1 MKAIRL
7 KFLSLCL
14 IFHLLLLCYP
24 IKFFAQAPV
33 INFIQPMS
41 ANIGSV
47 ITITGNNFNPTANN
61 NAVFFGGTKAQ
72 VVSSA
77 PTILNVKVPK
87 GAQFQQISV
96 TNVIN
101 GLTGFSSIPFNPTF
115 PKGDNYFSDSSY
127 EQIRFYPTFSPEMNN
142 IKVEDLD
149 EDGKPEVVLLN
160 GNRFSIFR
168 NKSSLSNIV
177 LSDSIDYPL
186 INSFAT
192 SLTIFDC
199 NGDGKKDIVM
209 TGYTLV
215 NPNSQ
220 IFIYKNLST
229 PNNINFSIAQ
239 EIIMP
244 QFTDGQIQVA
254 DFDNDGKIDMV
265 TKNGS
270 VKLNLFKN
278 SSSLSNIN
286 FENPFT
292 IDSAANTI
300 DLKDF
305 KIADLDGDKKPD
317 IVISR
322 YISGKLLIL
331 KNISTNTISFATPIE
346 INTGNLSNPGYL
358 DFGDLDGDTKPDI
371 VVSNGSNYDQLILY
385 KNNSATGSLSFN
397 VMQYYVNQF
406 IPSFVAINDLNGDG
420 RLDMVDIIESG
431 TDNIG
436 IINNRRQNCFSL
448 FEPRKRINTLGS
460 LGNITVADL
469 NGDGKPEIL
478 NIATGFS
485 ISVLKNNIRQVFK
498 SCPNS
503 ITSINAYITGS
514 SYQWQQNNGTGFVN
528 IVNNVNFSGT
538 NTPVLTVSNPNLT
551 WDNYKY
557 RCIVDNDTSNFFTNS
572 VKTNYI
578 PAIKVNATTC
588 PINTCLSPILVEANY
603 DNEGDNPLFQW
614 QDSTSTHTWANIN
627 GENNDSLLYNP
638 TSNISYLRC
647 LLTSSLVCATP
658 QTQTSDYILINFST
672 TSIVP
677 TINISSSANS
687 ICAGTAVTFTA
698 TSTNGGTAPIYQ
710 WQVNGSNVGTNSNTF
725 TSSTLN
731 NNDQVKCILTS
742 NAACAT
748 PNIVSSNIINMIVSA
763 SGVPAV
769 TISTANTTVCAGSN
783 ITFTATPAYGGSSP
797 SYQWQVNGINTGTN
811 SNIFTTN
818 SLTNGSVVK
827 VIMTSSAS
835 CASQPT
841 ATSNAITINI
851 SSVIPTVNISAS
863 SNNICPGA
871 NVMFTATT
879 TNGGT
884 TPVYQWKK
892 NGINTGTNSNTYSS
906 NTLLNGDVISVSLTS
921 NAACANPATVNSN
934 NISITVNSV
943 TPATISIN
951 GVTTVS
957 PGASTLI
964 SSVVSNGGSSPAY
977 QWQDSTSTHTWQ
989 NISGATSSS
998 VNYSPASTGN
1008 KLKCIFTANN
1018 PCLTNNGVTSNVL
1031 TFTVTPGFAGP
1042 TFYPNPVSNYLV
1054 VDGLKYRD
1062 SWESVH
1068 IVTMSGAKIITVPD
1082 LTGLTRVVI
1091 NMEGL
1096 PSGIYICV
1104 LSSRFGYAEY
1114 YKFVKL

>member
-14 IFHLLLLCYP
+14 FHLLLFYHP
-24 IKFFAQAPV
+24 IKLFAQAPI
-33 INFIQPMS
+33 INLITPMS

-47 ITITGNNFNPTANN
+47 ITIAGNNFNSTANN

-72 VVSSA
+72 VVFST
-77 PTILNVKVPK
+77 PTTLNVRVPK
-87 GAQFQQISV
+87 GAQFQPISV
-96 TNVIN
+96 TNIIN

-127 EQIRFYPTFSPEMNN
+127 EQIRFYPTYSPNMSN
-142 IKVEDLD
+142 IKVDDLD

-168 NKSSLSNIV
+168 NKSSLSNVV

-192 SLTIFDC
+192 SLAIFDC

-209 TGYTLV
+209 TGYSLV
-215 NPNSQ
+215 NANST
-220 IFIYKNLST
+220 IFIYKNVGT
-229 PNNINFSIAQ
+229 PNNINFSTPQ
-239 EIIMP
+239 EIVMP

-254 DFDNDGKIDMV
+254 DFDNDGKIDIV
-265 TKNGS
+265 TKNNS

-286 FENPFT
+286 FENPVT

-305 KIADLDGDKKPD
+305 KIADLDGDRKPD

-322 YISGKLLIL
+322 YVSGKLLLL
-331 KNISTNTISFATPIE
+331 KNTSTSTISFATPIE
-346 INTGNLSNPGYL
+346 INTGNLSNPVYL
-358 DFGDLDGDTKPDI
+358 DCGDLDGDTKLDI
-371 VVSNGSNYDQLILY
+371 VVSNSSNYDQLILY
-385 KNNSATGSLSFN
+385 KNNSTAGSLSFN

-448 FEPRKRINTLGS
+448 FEPRKRINTIGS

-478 NIATGFS
+478 NIASGFS

-503 ITSINAYITGS
+503 ITSINAYLTGS

-538 NTPVLTVSNPNLT
+538 NTPVLTVSNPSLT

-614 QDSTSTHTWANIN
+614 QDSTSTHNWANIN
-627 GENNDSLLYNP
+627 GANNDSLLYNP
-638 TSNISYLRC
+638 PGNIAYLRC
-647 LLTSSLVCATP
+647 LLTSSLACATP
-658 QTQTSDYILINFST
+658 QTQTSDFILINFST

-677 TINISSSANS
+677 TINISSSANN

-698 TSTNGGTAPIYQ
+698 TSVNGGTAPIYQ
-710 WQVNGSNVGTNSNTF
+710 WQINGSNVGANSNTF

-742 NAACAT
+742 SSACAT

-769 TISTANTTVCAGSN
+769 TISTASTTICAGSN
-783 ITFTATPAYGGSSP
+783 ITFTATPSNGGSSP
-797 SYQWQVNGINTGTN
+797 TYQWQVNGINTGTN

-827 VIMTSSAS
+827 VIMTSNAS
-835 CASQPT
+835 CASSTT
-841 ATSNAITINI
+841 ATSNIITINVN
-851 SSVIPTVNISAS
+851 SVIPAVNINAS
-863 SNNICPGA
+863 SNNICPGT
-871 NVMFTATT
+871 NVTFTATA
-879 TNGGT
+879 TNGGS
-884 TPVYQWKK
+884 TPAYQWKK
-892 NGINTGTNSNTYSS
+892 NGINVGTSSNIYSS

-921 NAACANPATVNSN
+921 NAPCANPAVVNSN
-934 NISITVNSV
+934 NISITVNAV
-943 TPATISIN
+943 TPASISIN
-951 GVTTVS
+951 GVTVVNPGVS
-957 PGASTLI
+957 SVI
-964 SSVVSNGGSSPAY
+964 SSTVNNGGSSPAY
-977 QWQDSTSTHTWQ
+977 QWQDSTSTHSWQ
-989 NISGATSSS
+989 NISGATASSI
-998 VNYSPASTGN
+998 NYSPALTGN
-1008 KLKCIFTANN
+1008 KLRCILTGNN
-1018 PCLTNNGVTSNVL
+1018 PCIANNTVISNVL
-1031 TFTVTPGFAGP
+1031 TFTITPGFTGP
-1042 TFYPNPVSNYLV
+1042 TFYPNPVSTYLV
-1054 VDGLKYRD
+1054 VDGLSSRD
-1062 SWESVH
+1062 SWEAVT
-1068 IVTMSGAKIITVPD
+1068 IITMSGARVITVPD

-1091 NMEGL
+1091 NTASL
-1096 PSGIYICV
+1096 PPGIYMCV
-1104 LSSRFGYAEY
+1104 LKSRFGYANNF
-1114 YKFVKL
+1114 KFIKL